1 MRSQTLLVIGGALSA
16 ASPIVSAFITPTS
29 SSSSSSKLSL
39 ATDPSLLLHDVP
51 QHVDT
56 LQHFFSS
63 LTLADMDVDAMS
75 SALDAAPGPDAAAV
89 AAAADTTNNGGWF
102 GFLTL
107 PIESLL
113 QFLHGT
119 LSGVGLGNTWGVSI
133 IMMTMVIKLA
143 TFPLTKKQLEST
155 NKMQALQPTIKGLQA
170 KYQSNPEVMNQK
182 IAEVYQT
189 NEVNPLAGCIPA
201 IVQIPVFIGLYR
213 AVLNLAKENALDEP
227 FLFLPNLEGPTYG
240 ADPAHGSDW
249 LFKNWVDGVPSLGW
263 EDTIAFLS
271 IPIFLVIS
279 QFVSM
284 NLMQPKS
291 DDPQQQQANV
301 ILKFLPFMIGWF
313 ALNVPAAL
321 GVYWV
326 VNNVVTTASTLY
338 VRNTMPKIEPVGGD
352 GTAAATMQSSTTV
365 DFNPTPMN
373 ERAVGFGSS
382 SSSDDGDVMTTI
394 TPIDAEIVS
403 DDNTAGDGLLG
414 PDIPPAPGSKN
425 KRGKKKKK
433 RRKN

>member
-1 MRSQTLLVIGGALSA
+1 MKFQALSLALSA
-16 ASPIVSAFITPTS
+16 PIAAAFAPPASIRPA
-29 SSSSSSKLSL
+29 SKLAAL
-39 ATDPSLLLHDVP
+39 DPSSLHDLP

-56 LQHFFSS
+56 LQNFFSS
-63 LTLADMDVDAMS
+63 FTIADLDVDAVS
-75 SALDAAPGPDAAAV
+75 SAAAPVVDAAVAGAPDAVDAA
-89 AAAADTTNNGGWF
+89 AAAADGNGWF

-113 QFLHGT
+113 QVIHAALQ
-119 LSGVGLGNTWGVSI
+119 GVPNAWGVSI
-133 IMMTMVIKLA
+133 ILMTVLIKAL
-143 TFPLTKKQLEST
+143 TFPLTKSQLEST
-155 NKMQALQPTIKGLQA
+155 NKMQALQPTVKAIQA

-182 IAEVYQT
+182 IAEVYQN
-189 NEVNPLAGCIPA
+189 NEVNPLAGCIPS

-213 AVLNLAKENALDEP
+213 AVLTLAKENKLDEP

-279 QFVSM
+279 QFISM

-301 ILKFLPFMIGWF
+301 ILKVLPFMIGWF

-338 VRNTMPKIEPVGGD
+338 VRNSMPKVEAVGGD
-352 GTAAATMQSSTTV
+352 GAGAAVMEATTV
-365 DFNPTPMN
+365 DTFNQTPMN
-373 ERAVGFGSS
+373 EKVVGFGR
-382 SSSDDGDVMTTI
+382 SSDENVMTTI
-394 TPIDAEIVS
+394 TPVDAEIVESS
-403 DDNTAGDGLLG
+403 DAPVAADG
-414 PDIPPAPGSKN
+414 PDIPAAVSAKG
-425 KRGKKKKK
+425 KRGGSKKKKK